1 MALLGALDEARLV
14 LSLLKVEI
22 RIYDDNTS
30 FSRVISVKLRQHSSL
45 HGVLAELGV
54 IGLLLGSLGGG
65 VSLVSGELSSGGTG
79 SSDSQVVRGV
89 SGLGESILSGG
100 ASHFAEDGE
109 DLSDV
114 LAYGSDSSEL
124 DLGSGGNLADTEGS
138 EFFLFAIQNIRMSE
152 ISKGEARGTYSLEE
166 EFFEADFLVLSSKF
180 MGLDTVH
187 KFDNN

>member
-1 MALLGALDEARLV
+1 MALFDAKDKARSSFSV
-14 LSLLKVEI
+14 LKVEI

-79 SSDSQVVRGV
+79 SSNSQVVRGV

>member
-1 MALLGALDEARLV
+1 M
-14 LSLLKVEI
+14 
-22 RIYDDNTS
+22 
-30 FSRVISVKLRQHSSL
+30 ISVKLRQHSSL

-54 IGLLLGSLGGG
+54 IGLLLGSHGGG

-79 SSDSQVVRGV
+79 SSNSQVVRGV

-138 EFFLFAIQNIRMSE
+138 EFF
-152 ISKGEARGTYSLEE
+152 SLEE

>member
-1 MALLGALDEARLV
+1 M
-14 LSLLKVEI
+14 
-22 RIYDDNTS
+22 
-30 FSRVISVKLRQHSSL
+30 ISVKLRQHSSL

-79 SSDSQVVRGV
+79 SSNSQVVRGV

>member
-1 MALLGALDEARLV
+1 MALLGASDEARLV

-79 SSDSQVVRGV
+79 SSNSQVVRGV

>member
-79 SSDSQVVRGV
+79 SSNSQVVRGV

-124 DLGSGGNLADTEGS
+124 DLGSGGDLADTEGS